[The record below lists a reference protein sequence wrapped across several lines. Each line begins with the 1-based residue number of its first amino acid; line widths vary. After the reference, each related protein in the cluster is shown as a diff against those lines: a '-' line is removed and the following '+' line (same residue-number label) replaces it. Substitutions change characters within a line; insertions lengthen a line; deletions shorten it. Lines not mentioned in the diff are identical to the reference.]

1 MKRLLGLA
9 LLIGLLAT
17 LTVLS
22 PAAPMADQK
31 KAKEKLQEI
40 QEFIGLWNGNGGP
53 PLPKKPAP
61 GEIWKETIS
70 VGWKFKGDDAW
81 LGLEFK
87 NGKYFK
93 TGELRYLPAR
103 DKFELTLTTAADKK
117 LVFDGAYKNE
127 KLAFERVD
135 PDTKETQMLLM
146 ETLGEGVRMIYRY
159 NTKADGST
167 LVKKVFEV
175 AAGRDG
181 ESFAAAK
188 EKKAVCVVS
197 GGLGTMSVQYKG
209 ETFYLCCSGCAE
221 AFKDNPE
228 KYIAEFKARKKK

>member
-1 MKRLLGLA
+1 ML
-9 LLIGLLAT
+9 GLLAA
-17 LTVLS
+17 LS
-22 PAAPMADQK
+22 LSSSAAPNADQK
-31 KAKEKLQEI
+31 KSKEKLQEI

-53 PLPKKPAP
+53 VGKKNPASN
-61 GEIWKETIS
+61 ELWKETIN

-81 LGLEFK
+81 LAVEFK

-93 TGELRYLPAR
+93 TGDLRYLPAK
-103 DKFELTLTTAADKK
+103 DKFELTVINMADKK
-117 LVFDGAYKNE
+117 LVFEGTYKNE

-135 PDTKETQMLLM
+135 PESKETQLLLM

-197 GGLGTMSVQYKG
+197 GGLGTSAVSYKG
-209 ETFYLCCSGCAE
+209 ETFYVCCSGCAE
-221 AFKDNPE
+221 AFKENPE
-228 KYIAEFKARKKK
+228 KYIAEFKAKMKK